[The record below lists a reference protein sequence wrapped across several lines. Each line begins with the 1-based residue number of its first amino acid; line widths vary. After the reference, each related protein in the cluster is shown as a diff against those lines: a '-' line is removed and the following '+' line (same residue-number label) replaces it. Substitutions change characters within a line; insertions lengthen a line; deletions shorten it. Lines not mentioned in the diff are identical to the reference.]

1 MSNSALVMNNQDTDY
16 VTLIPQGDGV
26 EYEFEEAINFVE
38 NKVVGDDGLT
48 LAEIFQ
54 VLVRMLNGDLELVKK
69 VLAYANIM
77 VKHGMRLAKES
88 QLSRADVRR
97 ALEGKESVFNR
108 QDFIKKPPLVPS
120 IKSVKKKSRGL

>member
-1 MSNSALVMNNQDTDY
+1 MDNQDADY
-16 VTLIPQGDGV
+16 VTFMPQDDGV
-26 EYEFEEAINFVE
+26 EYKFEEDINFVE
-38 NKVVGDDGLT
+38 NKVVGADGLT

-108 QDFIKKPPLVPS
+108 QDFIKKPPLVPF

>member
-1 MSNSALVMNNQDTDY
+1 MNSQDMDY
-16 VTLIPQGDGV
+16 VTLIPQDDGV
-26 EYEFEEAINFVE
+26 EYKFEEVVDFVE
-38 NKVVGDDGLT
+38 NKVVGADGLT
-48 LAEIFQ
+48 LVEVFEA
-54 VLVRMLNGDLELVKK
+54 LVQMLKGDLELVKK

-97 ALEGKESVFNR
+97 ALEGEESVFNR

>member
-1 MSNSALVMNNQDTDY
+1 MNNQDTDY

>member
-1 MSNSALVMNNQDTDY
+1 MNSQDTDY
-16 VTLIPQGDGV
+16 VTLIPQDDGI
-26 EYEFEEAINFVE
+26 EYKFKEAIDFVE
-38 NKVVGDDGLT
+38 NKVVGADGLT

-77 VKHGMRLAKES
+77 VKHGMRLAQES

-97 ALEGKESVFNR
+97 ALEGKKSIISR
-108 QDFIKKPPLVPS
+108 QDFTPPTPTVKLT
-120 IKSVKKKSRGL
+120 KKKSRGF

>member
-1 MSNSALVMNNQDTDY
+1 MNSQDTDY
-16 VTLIPQGDGV
+16 VTLIPQDDGV
-26 EYEFEEAINFVE
+26 EYKFEEAINFVE
-38 NKVVGDDGLT
+38 NKVVGADGLT

-69 VLAYANIM
+69 VLACANIM

-97 ALEGKESVFNR
+97 ALEEKESVSNR
-108 QDFIKKPPLVPS
+108 QDFIKKSPLPPAIRS
-120 IKSVKKKSRGL
+120 IKKKIRGF

>member
-1 MSNSALVMNNQDTDY
+1 MNSQDTDY
-16 VTLIPQGDGV
+16 VTLIPQDDGV
-26 EYEFEEAINFVE
+26 EYKFEEVVNFVE
-38 NKVVGDDGLT
+38 NKVVGADGLT
-48 LAEIFQ
+48 LAEVFQ
-54 VLVRMLNGDLELVKK
+54 ALVKMLNGDLELVKK

-97 ALEGKESVFNR
+97 ALERKESVFNR
-108 QDFIKKPPLVPS
+108 QDFIKKPPLVSS

>member
-1 MSNSALVMNNQDTDY
+1 MNSQDTDY
-16 VTLIPQGDGV
+16 VTLIPQDDGI
-26 EYEFEEAINFVE
+26 EYKFKEAINFVE
-38 NKVVGDDGLT
+38 NKVVGADGLT

-77 VKHGMRLAKES
+77 VKHGMRLAQES